1 VSEVCQEANIIDMLP
16 RDYTD
21 DQAYHNPCIAL
32 RNSPTNDDNGEEEF
46 LNLDGSANQL
56 SNSGEIKENPI
67 VGIGEHA
74 FSSMRGSYSFSKDN
88 ETVEKLRDMIHF
100 NR

>member
-1 VSEVCQEANIIDMLP
+1 M
-16 RDYTD
+16 
-21 DQAYHNPCIAL
+21 
-32 RNSPTNDDNGEEEF
+32 
-46 LNLDGSANQL
+46 

-67 VGIGEHA
+67 IGIGEHA

-100 NR
+100 NRQLHGVS